1 MIQEDFIM
9 AGIIMVLF
17 IVGVVCFISAASKEQ
32 KFENDI
38 KSTVRKHYNDSMN
51 EAKKNGRW

>member
-1 MIQEDFIM
+1 ME
-9 AGIIMVLF
+9 GIIMVLF
-17 IVGVVCFISAASKEQ
+17 IVGAVCFISAASKEQ